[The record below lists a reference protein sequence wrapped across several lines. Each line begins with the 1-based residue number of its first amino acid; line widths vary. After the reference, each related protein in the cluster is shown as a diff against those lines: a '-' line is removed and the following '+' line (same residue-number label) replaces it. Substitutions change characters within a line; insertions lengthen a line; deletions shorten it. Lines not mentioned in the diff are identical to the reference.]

1 MGADRI
7 LIADS
12 DKHTVELLELHF
24 QNDGFETLKA
34 YRGLEALDMLMQ
46 QEIQLIVLAVAL
58 PDIDGITLCK
68 RIRNISGIPIMM
80 LGAQK
85 QDMDEIL
92 ALSTGADD
100 YVAKPFNPLVALARV
115 KALLRRHL
123 CMNKKTAEVRDKDR
137 LCIGTLVI
145 DPQTHHV
152 RVGDRVIELTPTEYG
167 ILYLLAGNPGRVF
180 SAEEIFEKVWKERI
194 YDSNNTVMVHIRK
207 LREKLEDNPKEPKLI
222 KTVWGAGYKIDR

>member
-1 MGADRI
+1 MCADKI

-34 YRGLEALDMLMQ
+34 YRGLEALDRLMQ
-46 QEIQLIVLAVAL
+46 QEIRLVVLAVAL
-58 PDIDGITLCK
+58 PDIDGMTLCK
-68 RIRNISGIPIMM
+68 RIRSISSIPIMM

-100 YVAKPFNPLVALARV
+100 YVAKPFNPLVALARI
-115 KALLRRHL
+115 KALLRRHS
-123 CMNKKTAEVRDKDR
+123 CIQNKTAELRDKDR
-137 LCIGTLVI
+137 LCIGRLVI
-145 DPQTHHV
+145 DLLTHHV
-152 RVGDRVIELTPTEYG
+152 KVGDKLVELTPTEYG
-167 ILYLLAGNPGRVF
+167 ILYLLASSPGRVF
-180 SAEEIFEKVWKERI
+180 SAEEIFEKVWKERSF
-194 YDSNNTVMVHIRK
+194 DSNNTVMVHIRK

>member
-12 DKHTVELLELHF
+12 DKSTVELLEQHL
-24 QNDGFETLKA
+24 QSDGFETLRA

-46 QEIQLIVLAVAL
+46 HNIQLVVMAVFL

-68 RIRNISGIPIMM
+68 RIRSISSIPIMM
-80 LGAQK
+80 LGARK

-123 CMNKKTAEVRDKDR
+123 CRGNEAVEVPDKNR
-137 LCIGTLVI
+137 ICIGKLVVEL
-145 DPQTHHV
+145 QTHHV
-152 RVGDRVIELTPTEYG
+152 RVGERVIELTPTEYG
-167 ILYLLAGNPGRVF
+167 ILYLLASNPGRVF
-180 SAEEIFEKVWKERI
+180 SAEEIFAKVWKERI

-207 LREKLEDNPKEPKLI
+207 LREKLEDNPKEPQLI
-222 KTVWGAGYKIDR
+222 KTVWGTGYKIDR